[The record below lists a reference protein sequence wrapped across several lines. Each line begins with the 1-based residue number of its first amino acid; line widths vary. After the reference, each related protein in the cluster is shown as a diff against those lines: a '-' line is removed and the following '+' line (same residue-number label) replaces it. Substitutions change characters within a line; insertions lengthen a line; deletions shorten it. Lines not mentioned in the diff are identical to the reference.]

1 MVEWTVQKMRFK
13 NLLRLAGIVILFV
26 GLWHL
31 LAPVTPMPTWT
42 AYAELVPTI
51 PGRTRVF
58 YLVQRRTRVHN
69 GDRCDDY
76 MVRVRDKGAAYCL

>member
-51 PGRTRVF
+51 PGRQGFFIWFNAGHVF
-58 YLVQRRTRVHN
+58 T
-69 GDRCDDY
+69 
-76 MVRVRDKGAAYCL
+76 MAIGAMITWFV